1 MVAWKQISSYKEITY
16 KKTSGISRIAFNR
29 PSKRNSFTPITVDE
43 LLDAFMDSWYD
54 ASIGVILLSSE
65 NPSPKDGKYSF
76 CSGGDQTVRGDAGY
90 LDRDGQRARLNVLEL
105 QRVIRFIP
113 KPVIALVAGYAIGGG
128 HVLHVICDL
137 TVAADN
143 AIFGQTG
150 PIVGSFDAG
159 LGSNYLADIVGQ
171 KKAREIW
178 YLCKQYSASEALE
191 MGLINKIV
199 PLDQLESEGIEWA
212 LRILKMSPFAIKSLK
227 SAFNAAL
234 DGQIGLQVMAG
245 HMTQLFYMSEEGQEG
260 RDSYLKG
267 NNPDYKRFPWRP

>member
-1 MVAWKQISSYKEITY
+1 MVLWKSVGTYTEITY
-16 KKTSGISRIAFNR
+16 KKLDGIARIAFNR
-29 PSKRNSFTPITVDE
+29 PSKRNSFTPVTIDE

-54 ASIGVILLSSE
+54 SSIGVILFSSE
-65 NPSPKDGKYSF
+65 NPSPKDGKYAF
-76 CSGGDQTVRGDAGY
+76 CSGGDQTVRGNAGY

-137 TVAADN
+137 TLAADN

-159 LGSNYLADIVGQ
+159 LGSNYLADIIGQ

-178 YLCKQYSASEALE
+178 YLCRQYTAVEALG
-191 MGLINKIV
+191 MGLVNKIV
-199 PLDQLESEGIEWA
+199 PLENLEIEGIKWA
-212 LRILKMSPFAIKSLK
+212 SRILEMSPFAIKSLK

-234 DGQIGLQVMAG
+234 DGQIGLQAMAG
-245 HMTQLFYMSEEGQEG
+245 HMTQLFYMSDEGQEG
-260 RDSYLKG
+260 RNSYLERRK
-267 NNPDYKRFPWRP
+267 PKYKEFPWRP